1 MWLLLV
7 EYPSSLITV
16 PTFREGNWG
25 QKYAQQNI
33 LMILK
38 HTVNGAARYVV
49 SEGEDLIQGPKTVS
63 VTQSFV

>member
-1 MWLLLV
+1 M
-7 EYPSSLITV
+7 